1 MGASPLYVY
10 MYVAMNN
17 MPVLLYRL
25 WEEKKKTTQIFL
37 TSINPA
43 VSAGATDIYTPLSLA
58 SRPMSNHVSLHQS
71 IHSSIFTKH

>member
-25 WEEKKKTTQIFL
+25 WEEKKKRHKSF
-37 TSINPA
+37 
-43 VSAGATDIYTPLSLA
+43 
-58 SRPMSNHVSLHQS
+58 
-71 IHSSIFTKH
+71 